1 MNHLPIG
8 QSSSTPS
15 SNGFFKFINVIK
27 LPNSN
32 QLFKILSQ
40 EEQFKKNKLT
50 KISSHNLSIPLSSI
64 DNLHKPARKRKPL
77 NDDKRNC
84 FIGCNFPIYT
94 IISIIILIQSFY

>member
-40 EEQFKKNKLT
+40 EEQFKKKQIDKNF
-50 KISSHNLSIPLSSI
+50 LS
-64 DNLHKPARKRKPL
+64 
-77 NDDKRNC
+77 
-84 FIGCNFPIYT
+84 
-94 IISIIILIQSFY
+94 